1 MAQYPELA
9 DELEE
14 EIKRMENENAEK
26 QAYVDS
32 LENRITETD
41 ASADNSH
48 SNDPGTAFGL
58 GSKNNDSNRG
68 GVGDDGLDMS
78 DEVQVN
84 EPIEETN
91 SHGGEK
97 SYSSGISSD
106 DSELDDLDEQDTE
119 TTDTN
124 DSAGTILETRKKAT
138 ETEDLTLT
146 HIAVESFK
154 VLIKNA
160 QDDVRRII
168 NLAIPALKPLFN
180 AGDVAWR
187 QMKALFNRAR
197 ELYEAYQATNVPSG
211 EETGELETCDT

>member
-48 SNDPGTAFGL
+48 LNDPGTAFGL
-58 GSKNNDSNRG
+58 GSKSNDSSRG
-68 GVGDDGLDMS
+68 GVGDDGLDIS
-78 DEVQVN
+78 DEVPVN

-97 SYSSGISSD
+97 SHSSGISSEY
-106 DSELDDLDEQDTE
+106 SELDELDEQDTE
-119 TTDTN
+119 ATDPN
-124 DSAGTILETRKKAT
+124 DSAGTNLETRKKP
-138 ETEDLTLT
+138 TEDLTLT

-211 EETGELETCDT
+211 EGTGELETCDT